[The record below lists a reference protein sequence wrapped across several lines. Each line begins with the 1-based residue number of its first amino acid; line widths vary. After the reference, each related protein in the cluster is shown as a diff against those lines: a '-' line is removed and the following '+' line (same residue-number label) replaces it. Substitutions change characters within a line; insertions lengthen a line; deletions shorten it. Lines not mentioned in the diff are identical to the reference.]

1 MGGTE
6 ARFVN
11 ESLAL
16 RVLSAVM
23 GWDGPRCDT
32 EFAWLSLMSRL
43 KFDGYRG
50 FLAGARFLESLA
62 DWLQQFDKSER
73 DIAYRFLREDLLY
86 LGPQELQHLIDLV
99 YPGVVEPLLVRSVAE
114 RFGVAPYKVWSRSD
128 AVSAFDRLRRR
139 CLFLGLS
146 DGARID
152 TFRRMNEGR
161 IQNDQVAPA
170 IELDP
175 GKWGSML
182 SKLQKDPDGGPD
194 ARFEFVFLLDD
205 FVGSGTTLLRIEDKQ
220 TLDGKLLKLWDLMKR
235 NDLVSKILAPTYQV
249 VVHHYVST
257 HQAAQAVPELNE
269 FVTKIRG
276 GDWYRSVQF
285 TEGLRLPDGM
295 KLTAAKCPDFG
306 KLVQRYYDPSIE
318 TDSIKKGKT
327 DARWGFAAC
336 GLPVVLEHN
345 TPNNSVALIWA
356 ESDGSASGAKAMRPL
371 FRRRQ
376 RHTA

>member
-1 MGGTE
+1 MNE
-6 ARFVN
+6 A
-11 ESLAL
+11 LAL
-16 RVLSAVM
+16 KVLSTVM

-32 EFAWLSLMSRL
+32 EFGWLSLMSRL

-62 DWLQQFDKSER
+62 DWLQQFEKPER
-73 DIAYRFLREDLLY
+73 EAAYRFLRDNLLY
-86 LGPQELQHLIDLV
+86 LGPHELQHLIDLV
-99 YPGVVEPLLVRSVAE
+99 YPEVVEPLLVRSIAKQ
-114 RFGVAPYKVWSRSD
+114 FGVPPYKVWSRTE

-175 GKWGSML
+175 GKWVSML
-182 SKLQKDPDGGPD
+182 SKLQKDPLGGTD

-205 FVGSGTTLLRIEDKQ
+205 FVGSGTTLLRVEDKE
-220 TLDGKLLKLWDLMKR
+220 TFDGKLFKLWDLMTR
-235 NDLVSKILAPTYQV
+235 NGLVETILAPTYQV

-257 HQAAQAVPELNE
+257 HQAAQAVPALNE
-269 FVTKIRG
+269 LVTKIRAG
-276 GDWYRSVQF
+276 EWYRAVRF
-285 TEGLRLPDGM
+285 TEGLRLREDV
-295 KLTAAKCPDFG
+295 KLSAARCPEFAE
-306 KLVQRYYDPSIE
+306 LVQRYYDASIE

-336 GLPVVLEHN
+336 GLPLVLEHN

-356 ESDGSASGAKAMRPL
+356 ETDGTAPGAKAMRPL

-376 RHTA
+376 RHTV